1 MKDPHPMALFRLS
14 VLGPL
19 ASRGD
24 LPHGELKRV
33 IQELASR
40 EYDVP
45 GSGLQHIA
53 AKTIESWY
61 YTYQRENLD
70 GLVPKTRSD
79 LGKSKLSQAVQ
90 EAILAAKRENPSRS
104 LDSLVFFVETTGLA
118 AKGAVPRSS
127 VHRLLQSHGISRPTG
142 AASLPEEHRSYE
154 ALYAGDIWYGDVM
167 HGPRVPVKGRLRK
180 VYLVSLMD
188 DASRLLAHSAF
199 CTGEKALD
207 IEGVLK
213 QAVLKR
219 GLPKKLVVD
228 NGSAYRSKSLQGI
241 CARLGIHLIYCRPYA
256 PEGKAK
262 LERWH
267 RTFRQQFLTE
277 LDLTRIHDLTDLNA
291 RLWAWIDEIYH
302 KRSHRGLQGTTPLQ
316 RYQQDLPRIRQL
328 GQRATIL
335 DALFYHRIS
344 RKVRKDGSVS
354 YDGSRY
360 EVPYELSGLKVWLV
374 VDPHTSEAF
383 SVEDDDGNPLGEVT
397 LQDLIANNHRRRRK
411 PGVQAENIQ
420 TMSQGNSLVEIAYQ
434 QHYAIDETPTAE
446 TPAEQTTKDTDA
458 TNTTD
463 DEES

>member
-1 MKDPHPMALFRLS
+1 MHELHPMALFRLS

-19 ASRGD
+19 VSRNRLERGD
-24 LPHGELKRV
+24 LKRL
-33 IQELASR
+33 IREIANREHDIPGASR
-40 EYDVP
+40 
-45 GSGLQHIA
+45 QHIA
-53 AKTIESWY
+53 EKTIEAWY
-61 YTYQRENLD
+61 YTYCREGVD

-79 LGKSKLSQAVQ
+79 QGKSKLSHAVQ
-90 EAILAAKRENPSRS
+90 EAILGAKRENPRRS
-104 LDSLVFFVETTGLA
+104 LDSLVLLVETTGLA

-142 AASLPEEHRSYE
+142 AASEPEEHRSYT
-154 ALYAGDIWYGDVM
+154 AQYAGDIWYGDVM

-213 QAVLKR
+213 QAILKR
-219 GLPKKLVVD
+219 GLPSKLVVD

-277 LDLTRIHDLTDLNA
+277 LDLTRIHDLADLNA

-302 KRSHRGLQGTTPLQ
+302 KRSHRGLQGKTPLA

-328 GQRATIL
+328 GQRAGGL
-335 DALFYHRIS
+335 DALFYHHIS

-354 YDGSRY
+354 YDGQRF
-360 EVPYELSGLKVWLV
+360 EVPYALSGRKVWLV
-374 VDPHTSEAF
+374 VDPHAREAI
-383 SVEDDDGNPLGEVT
+383 SVKDDDGQSLGEAT
-397 LQDLIANNHRRRRK
+397 PQDLIANNHRRRRK
-411 PGVQAENIQ
+411 PDPQAQSIR
-420 TMSQGNSLVEIAYQ
+420 TVSQDNSLVEIAYR
-434 QHYAIDETPTAE
+434 QHYAIDGAPATETS
-446 TPAEQTTKDTDA
+446 AEQTITDTGV
-458 TNTTD
+458 TD
-463 DEES
+463 TEES

>member
-1 MKDPHPMALFRLS
+1 MALFRLS

-19 ASRGD
+19 ASCGE
-24 LPHGELKRV
+24 LAHGELKPL
-33 IQELASR
+33 IQELAER
-40 EYDVP
+40 EHDIP
-45 GSGLQHIA
+45 GTGRQRIA
-53 AKTIESWY
+53 EKTIEGWY
-61 YTYQRENLD
+61 YTYRREGLE

-79 LGKSKLSQAVQ
+79 FGKSKLSQAVQ
-90 EAILAAKRENPSRS
+90 DAILAAKRENPCRS
-104 LDSLVFFVETTGLA
+104 LDQLVFFIETTGLV
-118 AKGAVPRSS
+118 AKGTVPRSS

-142 AASLPEEHRSYE
+142 AASLPEEYRSYE

-167 HGPRVPVKGRLRK
+167 HGPRVLVKGRLRK

-219 GLPKKLVVD
+219 GLPIKLVVD
-228 NGSAYRSKSLQGI
+228 NGAAYRSKSLQGI

-267 RTFRQQFLTE
+267 RTFRQQFITE
-277 LDLTRIHDLTDLNA
+277 LDLTCIHDLADLNA

-302 KRSHRGLQGTTPLQ
+302 KRSHRGLEGITPLA

-328 GQRATIL
+328 GQRATVL
-335 DALFYHRIS
+335 DALFYHRVS

-354 YDGSRY
+354 YDGLRY

-374 VDPHTSEAF
+374 VDPHTREAF
-383 SVEDDDGNPLGEVT
+383 SVEDDDGKLLGEVIP
-397 LQDLIANNHRRRRK
+397 QDLIANNHRRRRK
-411 PGVQAENIQ
+411 PGVQAEGIQ
-420 TMSQGNSLVEIAYQ
+420 AMSQGNSLVEIAYQ
-434 QHYAIDETPTAE
+434 KHYAIDEAATAE
-446 TPAEQTTKDTDA
+446 TPAEQTTGDTDA

-463 DEES
+463 DEEK

>member
-1 MKDPHPMALFRLS
+1 MHELHPMALFRLS

-19 ASRGD
+19 VSRNHLERGD
-24 LPHGELKRV
+24 LKRL
-33 IQELASR
+33 IREIANREHDIPGASR
-40 EYDVP
+40 
-45 GSGLQHIA
+45 QHIA
-53 AKTIESWY
+53 EKTIEAWY
-61 YTYQRENLD
+61 YTYCREGVD

-79 LGKSKLSQAVQ
+79 QGKSKLSHAVQ
-90 EAILAAKRENPSRS
+90 EAILGAKRENPRRS
-104 LDSLVFFVETTGLA
+104 LDSLVLLIETTGLA

-142 AASLPEEHRSYE
+142 AASEPEEHRSYT
-154 ALYAGDIWYGDVM
+154 AQYAGDIWYGDVM

-213 QAVLKR
+213 QAILKR
-219 GLPKKLVVD
+219 GLPSKLVVD

-277 LDLTRIHDLTDLNA
+277 LDLTRIHDLADLNA

-302 KRSHRGLQGTTPLQ
+302 KRSHRGLQGKTPLA

-328 GQRATIL
+328 GQRATVL

-354 YDGSRY
+354 YDGNRY

-374 VDPHTSEAF
+374 VDPHTREAF
-383 SVEDDDGNPLGEVT
+383 SVEDDDGKPLGEVAP
-397 LQDLIANNHRRRRK
+397 QDLIANNNRRRRK
-411 PGVQAENIQ
+411 PESPAEIVQTQ
-420 TMSQGNSLVEIAYQ
+420 TLDNSLVEIAYQ
-434 QHYAIDETPTAE
+434 KHYAIDGTPAAE
-446 TPAEQTTKDTDA
+446 TPAEQTTRDTDT
-458 TNTTD
+458 TNTTE

>member
-1 MKDPHPMALFRLS
+1 MHDLHPMALFRLS

-19 ASRGD
+19 VSRTHLERGD
-24 LPHGELKRV
+24 LKQLIREIANREHDIPG
-33 IQELASR
+33 ASR
-40 EYDVP
+40 
-45 GSGLQHIA
+45 QHIA
-53 AKTIESWY
+53 EKTIEAWY
-61 YTYQRENLD
+61 YTYCREGVD

-79 LGKSKLSQAVQ
+79 QGKSKLSQAIQ
-90 EAILAAKRENPSRS
+90 EAILDAKRENPRRS
-104 LDSLVFFVETTGLA
+104 LDQLVLLVETTGLA
-118 AKGAVPRSS
+118 AKGTVPRSS

-167 HGPRVPVKGRLRK
+167 HGPRVLVKGRLRK

-277 LDLTRIHDLTDLNA
+277 LDLTRIHDLSDLNA

-302 KRSHRGLQGTTPLQ
+302 KRSHRGLQGITPLA

-328 GQRATIL
+328 GQRAGVL

-354 YDGSRY
+354 YDGQCF
-360 EVPYELSGLKVWLV
+360 EVPYELSGRKLWLV
-374 VDPHTSEAF
+374 VDPHTREAIA
-383 SVEDDDGNPLGEVT
+383 VEDDDSKPLGEVT
-397 LQDLIANNHRRRRK
+397 PQDLIANNHRRRRK
-411 PGVQAENIQ
+411 PEAPAEIVQAQ
-420 TMSQGNSLVEIAYQ
+420 TRDNSLVEIAYR
-434 QHYAIDETPTAE
+434 QHYAIADAPTAE
-446 TPAEQTTKDTDA
+446 NSTEQTTGDTD
-458 TNTTD
+458 TPNTTD